1 MCAAT
6 RSPLTRKQTPRPHT
20 AQGGADT
27 GHKAL
32 CPVSLCPVS
41 VTDSL
46 HDAHPDTWLTPPADK
61 KCRKGAI
68 FDAGVSSAPGEVIT
82 AATAVTRPVG
92 HPKKSLTPEF
102 QRI

>member
-1 MCAAT
+1 M
-6 RSPLTRKQTPRPHT
+6 
-20 AQGGADT
+20 
-27 GHKAL
+27 
-32 CPVSLCPVS
+32 
-41 VTDSL
+41 
-46 HDAHPDTWLTPPADK
+46 DAVLTPPADK

-68 FDAGVSSAPGEVIT
+68 LGAGVSITYWEVIT